1 MPMAKHLTLALIAL
15 LALGACG
22 DSKARK
28 EARQLARRNS
38 CVAGELALDAKE
50 RLASLDTAAV
60 AAQGGA
66 LQQVTEASWQF
77 ANAYKA
83 WADAVAASAD
93 LADSAAFAR
102 SRADSLRLAGEAA
115 RSRPLPPAPGS
126 LIANASA
133 QYNEDVTKA
142 LGNPD
147 HPCNKPA
154 DSD

>member
-1 MPMAKHLTLALIAL
+1 MAKHLTLTLAL
-15 LALGACG
+15 LLTLGACG
-22 DSKARK
+22 DSQARK

-38 CVAGELALDAKE
+38 CVAAELALDAKE

-83 WADAVAASAD
+83 WADAVATSAD
-93 LADSAAFAR
+93 LADSAAVAR

-115 RSRPLPPAPGS
+115 RARPQPPAQGT
-126 LIANASA
+126 LIANAAA
-133 QYNEDVTKA
+133 QYNQDVTQA

-154 DSD
+154 ESD